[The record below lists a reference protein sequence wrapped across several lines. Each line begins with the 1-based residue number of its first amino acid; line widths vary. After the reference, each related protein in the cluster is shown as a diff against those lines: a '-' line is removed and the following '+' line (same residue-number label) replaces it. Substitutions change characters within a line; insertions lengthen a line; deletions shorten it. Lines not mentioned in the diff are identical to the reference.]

1 VTIRLNGVC
10 VLFKWIQT
18 WRISTINVF
27 NLTEIGTVM
36 FKIVLVN
43 GQSMIPT
50 LQNGERVLAWIPFA
64 RRFFKRGA
72 IVTLSHFHIH
82 LPAGKQNHPGFRAAT
97 AAIAQEQSELFIK
110 RLVGLPGDT
119 VRIPLSQLSPHSL
132 VTVDP
137 RAARRSDEL
146 VWHVPAG
153 YVFVRGDGQ
162 VSNDSVAWGPIPFEK
177 LDQIVL
183 CRFPSFQRIP

>member
-1 VTIRLNGVC
+1 ML
-10 VLFKWIQT
+10 
-18 WRISTINVF
+18 
-27 NLTEIGTVM
+27 
-36 FKIVLVN
+36 KIIVVN
-43 GQSMIPT
+43 GQSMSPT
-50 LQNGERVLAWIPFA
+50 LPSGDRVLAWTPFA
-64 RRFFKRGA
+64 RRFFKRGV

-82 LPAGKQNHPGFRAAT
+82 LPADKQNQPGFRAAT
-97 AAIAQEQSELFIK
+97 AAIVQEQSELFIK

-137 RAARRSDEL
+137 QAARRSDEL

-153 YVFVRGDGQ
+153 HVFVRGDGLQ
-162 VSNDSVAWGPIPFEK
+162 SNDSVAWGPIPFEK

>member
-1 VTIRLNGVC
+1 ML
-10 VLFKWIQT
+10 
-18 WRISTINVF
+18 
-27 NLTEIGTVM
+27 
-36 FKIVLVN
+36 KIVSVN
-43 GQSMIPT
+43 GQSMSPT
-50 LQNGERVLAWIPFA
+50 LRSGDRVLAWTPFT

-82 LPAGKQNHPGFRAAT
+82 LPAGKQNHPGFQAAT
-97 AAIAQEQSELFIK
+97 AAIAQERAELFIK

-119 VRIPLSQLSPHSL
+119 VRIPLSQLSPHGL

-137 RAARRSDEL
+137 QAVRQDDEFL
-146 VWHVPAG
+146 WRIPAG